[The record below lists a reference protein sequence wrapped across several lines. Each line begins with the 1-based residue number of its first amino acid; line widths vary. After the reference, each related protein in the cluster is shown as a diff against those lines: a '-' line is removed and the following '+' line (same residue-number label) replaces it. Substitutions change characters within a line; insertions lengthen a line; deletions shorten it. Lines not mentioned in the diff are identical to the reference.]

1 MYRVARPK
9 DAVMMLHR
17 KLETRPR
24 GKMEKHEEKPEIE
37 QWLEARLDGRDAF
50 DFQMGGRYLRTVS
63 ETSCIKRKLLKWIQS
78 GHNCLIITSNR
89 YARYNIGIKCG
100 INVAFDI

>member
-37 QWLEARLDGRDAF
+37 QWLEARLDG
-50 DFQMGGRYLRTVS
+50 MG
-63 ETSCIKRKLLKWIQS
+63 C
-78 GHNCLIITSNR
+78 
-89 YARYNIGIKCG
+89 
-100 INVAFDI
+100 F